1 MKVAIIGCT
10 HAGTAAV
17 REIIRQDPTTEV
29 NIYERNDNISFLSCG
44 IALYLNGRVK
54 QLEDMF
60 YDSAEDIRTE
70 NIHVNLRHDVIRINR
85 QKKELMVQD
94 MDDFT
99 VKREK
104 YDKII
109 MCTGSMVSLPPIK
122 GVNHAR
128 VMLCKN
134 YEQAQLL
141 HEKVKDARRVAL
153 VGGGY
158 VNLELAESL
167 VDTNHEVTLF
177 QSHEDILN
185 NYVDTPLSAKVIK
198 LLNDHHVKV
207 ETNSKVVSF
216 TDKVSEL
223 LVTTADGREFATDV
237 AVVSTGFVP
246 VTDLLRGEVK
256 MDRRG
261 AIITNEYGQS
271 SDPDIYVA
279 GDLRTIHY
287 NPTNA
292 PEYIPLAT
300 NAVRQG
306 TLAGI
311 NIFGNQ
317 WPEMGAQGTSAI
329 ALFGHTLAMTGL
341 TYQRALNAGIDA
353 DYVLFEDNYRP
364 EFMPST
370 TKITSIMVYEKKSLR
385 ILGAQFYSKHDV
397 SQSANLI
404 SLAIQNQ
411 NTLKDLAFVDMLFQP
426 YYDRP
431 FNFIN
436 LAAQAGL
443 RKIGLL

>member
-141 HEKVKDARRVAL
+141 HEKVNDARRVAL

-158 VNLELAESL
+158 VNVELAESL

-207 ETNSKVVSF
+207 ETNSQVVSF

-223 LVTTADGREFATDV
+223 LITTADGREFATDV

-287 NPTNA
+287 NPTNT

-329 ALFGHTLAMTGL
+329 ALFGHALSMTGL
-341 TYQRALNAGIDA
+341 TYQRALNAG
-353 DYVLFEDNYRP
+353 Y
-364 EFMPST
+364 
-370 TKITSIMVYEKKSLR
+370 
-385 ILGAQFYSKHDV
+385 
-397 SQSANLI
+397 
-404 SLAIQNQ
+404 
-411 NTLKDLAFVDMLFQP
+411 
-426 YYDRP
+426 
-431 FNFIN
+431 
-436 LAAQAGL
+436 
-443 RKIGLL
+443 

>member
-10 HAGTAAV
+10 HAGIAAV

-85 QKKELMVQD
+85 QKKELMVQN

-141 HEKVKDARRVAL
+141 HEKVKDAQRVAL

-158 VNLELAESL
+158 VNVELAESL

-185 NYVDTPLSAKVIK
+185 NYVDTPLSDKVIK

-207 ETNSKVVSF
+207 ETSSKVVSF

-237 AVVSTGFVP
+237 A
-246 VTDLLRGEVK
+246 
-256 MDRRG
+256 
-261 AIITNEYGQS
+261 
-271 SDPDIYVA
+271 

-287 NPTNA
+287 NSTNA

-341 TYQRALNAGIDA
+341 IYQRALNAGNDA
-353 DYVLFEDNYRP
+353 DYVVFEDNYRP

>member
-158 VNLELAESL
+158 VNVELAESL

-185 NYVDTPLSAKVIK
+185 NYVDTPLSAKV
-198 LLNDHHVKV
+198 
-207 ETNSKVVSF
+207 
-216 TDKVSEL
+216 
-223 LVTTADGREFATDV
+223 
-237 AVVSTGFVP
+237 
-246 VTDLLRGEVK
+246 
-256 MDRRG
+256 
-261 AIITNEYGQS
+261 Y
-271 SDPDIYVA
+271 
-279 GDLRTIHY
+279 
-287 NPTNA
+287 
-292 PEYIPLAT
+292 
-300 NAVRQG
+300 
-306 TLAGI
+306 
-311 NIFGNQ
+311 
-317 WPEMGAQGTSAI
+317 
-329 ALFGHTLAMTGL
+329 
-341 TYQRALNAGIDA
+341 
-353 DYVLFEDNYRP
+353 
-364 EFMPST
+364 
-370 TKITSIMVYEKKSLR
+370 
-385 ILGAQFYSKHDV
+385 
-397 SQSANLI
+397 
-404 SLAIQNQ
+404 
-411 NTLKDLAFVDMLFQP
+411 
-426 YYDRP
+426 
-431 FNFIN
+431 
-436 LAAQAGL
+436 
-443 RKIGLL
+443 

>member
-158 VNLELAESL
+158 VNVELAESL

-207 ETNSKVVSF
+207 ETNSKVVSLPI
-216 TDKVSEL
+216 KSVSYWLRPQMAANL
-223 LVTTADGREFATDV
+223 LPTWRLCRPGSFRLPTYCVGKWKW
-237 AVVSTGFVP
+237 TG
-246 VTDLLRGEVK
+246 
-256 MDRRG
+256 
-261 AIITNEYGQS
+261 AGQS
-271 SDPDIYVA
+271 SLMNMVKVRI
-279 GDLRTIHY
+279 
-287 NPTNA
+287 PTFTWRVTY
-292 PEYIPLAT
+292 ELFIT
-300 NAVRQG
+300 
-306 TLAGI
+306 TLPTLP
-311 NIFGNQ
+311 N
-317 WPEMGAQGTSAI
+317 TS
-329 ALFGHTLAMTGL
+329 
-341 TYQRALNAGIDA
+341 
-353 DYVLFEDNYRP
+353 P
-364 EFMPST
+364 
-370 TKITSIMVYEKKSLR
+370 
-385 ILGAQFYSKHDV
+385 
-397 SQSANLI
+397 
-404 SLAIQNQ
+404 
-411 NTLKDLAFVDMLFQP
+411 
-426 YYDRP
+426 
-431 FNFIN
+431 
-436 LAAQAGL
+436 
-443 RKIGLL
+443 